1 MKLIWYM
8 KKLAFQISKGK
19 DRLLNK
25 LCWGNWL
32 LFKKW
37 TLSKRWSLVESQFY

>member
-25 LCWGNWL
+25 LCWANWL
-32 LFKKW
+32 LFKKAE
-37 TLSKRWSLVESQFY
+37 TFQSKVTI